1 MYSSLIPLLVPIF
14 TFGLFLSFFCK
25 KYILFHYS
33 VRLPAN
39 ENLAIK
45 VMNLLPFII
54 LVHGLMGVWSHTTT
68 GIFASSSFILTLNVS
83 TSTSIFVR
91 ALTDV
96 LMVGATAAILAWIVI
111 DWILIGIISGCRD
124 CCKDDL
130 ELPVSLAAVE
140 NTNFVERIRKTNIL
154 GSYKV
159 ANNPTY
165 GHAVKA
171 YKELLRLKKLE
182 GQGKVEDA

>member
-1 MYSSLIPLLVPIF
+1 MACQGLHDAFGFRFGIPNFDGAICCAGDDEELAEDPLSQDASDFSLVDVVQVHDFDCQIFMYSSLIPLLVPIF

-25 KYILFHYS
+25 KYIFFHYS

-68 GIFASSSFILTLNVS
+68 GIFASSSFVITLNVS
-83 TSTSIFVR
+83 TSSSVFIR

-96 LMVGATAAILAWIVI
+96 LMLGATAAVLAWIVI
-111 DWILIGIISGCRD
+111 DWIIIGIISSCRD

-130 ELPVSLAAVE
+130 
-140 NTNFVERIRKTNIL
+140 
-154 GSYKV
+154 
-159 ANNPTY
+159 
-165 GHAVKA
+165 
-171 YKELLRLKKLE
+171 
-182 GQGKVEDA
+182 